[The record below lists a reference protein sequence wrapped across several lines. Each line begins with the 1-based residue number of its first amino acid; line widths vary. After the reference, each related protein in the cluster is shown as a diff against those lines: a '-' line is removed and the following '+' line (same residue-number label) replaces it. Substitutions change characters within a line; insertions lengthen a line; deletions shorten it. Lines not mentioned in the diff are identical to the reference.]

1 MLSIVHLVL
10 LTEDLCSLT
19 KINLTDVNNFFSE
32 HSGSDSNTILL
43 AELFESVVTIVDQHG
58 DDLTSSFGGAAV
70 QTVVQS
76 LNKVC
81 LYPSYAYSTVSK

>member
-1 MLSIVHLVL
+1 MSI
-10 LTEDLCSLT
+10 
-19 KINLTDVNNFFSE
+19 IFFRN
-32 HSGSDSNTILL
+32 SGSDSTILL

-81 LYPSYAYSTVSK
+81 LYRSYAYSTVSK